1 MSGMNGLSL
10 EAEIMRIPRGAG
22 PGYTED
28 VLIPLSAWTLDS
40 GVVLDASTTAVRRL
54 PVAGTSTGTPL
65 TTSPLH
71 GLQWPAAATQA
82 ARISAGIMLP
92 GQWRRGT
99 RKNGDKPAVHLLV
112 VAKQSGGGTDQN
124 VSLNANACWVNP
136 SYSDAGT
143 ARDNPDETLPLQLTV
158 PVTSVNL
165 SPISAAN
172 LTSKFRVLRFDLTNA
187 MTTLVNARTAAERL
201 MYWCSM
207 TVTLGIT
214 TPAAAAV
221 TLNASTAV
229 DVIGTA
235 LSYVRNAS
243 YWEARFRKINN

>member
-1 MSGMNGLSL
+1 MNGLSL

-28 VLIPLSAWTLDS
+28 MPIPLTLWTLDS
-40 GVVLDASTTAVRRL
+40 GAGLDATTTAVRRL
-54 PVAGTSTGTPL
+54 PVAGTSTATPL

-71 GLQWPAAATQA
+71 GLQWPAASTQT
-82 ARISAGIMLP
+82 ARISTGIMLP

-112 VAKQSGGGTDQN
+112 HAKQSGTGTDQN
-124 VSLNANACWVNP
+124 VSLNATASWVNP

-143 ARDNPDETLPLQLTV
+143 ARDNPDETAPLQLTV
-158 PVTSVNL
+158 PATSVNL
-165 SPISAAN
+165 SPISVAA
-172 LTSKFRVLRFDLTNA
+172 LTSRFRVLRFDLTNA

-214 TPAAAAV
+214 TPAAGNV
-221 TLNASTAV
+221 TLNANTTV
-229 DVIGTA
+229 DIIGTS